1 MPDLVIGTGSQAGRT
16 GFVGVTRTER
26 WRCL

>member
-26 WRCL
+26 